1 MEVPLSREGPR
12 GDSNGARHVQ
22 AVVNMQMDMS
32 RYGEFRMDYN
42 SLITDLDRAIEQQ
55 YALLCKHEN
64 NQTES
69 KQHEESQN
77 GQGDGSPH
85 A

>member
-1 MEVPLSREGPR
+1 MNTQRELLQFKRLILDKEVLLL
-12 GDSNGARHVQ
+12 
-22 AVVNMQMDMS
+22 NMQMDMS

-42 SLITDLDRAIEQQ
+42 SLITDLDRTIEQQ

-69 KQHEESQN
+69 KQHEESQD
-77 GQGDGSPH
+77 GQGAGSPH